1 MVNLPPVSSPTR
13 FAKNSTP
20 PNSVSSDLGKL
31 DARRQFSVGRSAA
44 IAGAVSATA
53 AAPLAA
59 LINLR
64 LSMLVSL
71 IFMVGCASL

>member
-1 MVNLPPVSSPTR
+1 MMVEFALPT
-13 FAKNSTP
+13 F
-20 PNSVSSDLGKL
+20 SDEEINRDLKL
-31 DARRQFSVGRSAA
+31 KTEHNQINAA